1 MMEVVVTTGAVRRAK
16 FQSDY
21 HHQKTNICFYRSDAL
36 PVAEQFITKFLNICY
51 CIEFYE
57 TV

>member
-1 MMEVVVTTGAVRRAK
+1 VTTGAVRRAK

-36 PVAEQFITKFLNICY
+36 PVAKQFITKFLNICY